1 MAEEQDTFKEIY
13 DNLWGAHEREL
24 IYYKVMEST
33 LKGGAGQQ
41 KRIMEEKDIRIK
53 ELEDTINSLSMTH
66 VNTEEFNSVIKEL
79 EAEVRKLLEQIA
91 LDKLNAQDYAR
102 TIVNLEAQL
111 RELQDWDS
119 ADMPN
124 GERIYNTGRGMIQ
137 YPFNPEG
144 EELYCMQCSGD
155 EGYLDECICGVDD
168 TPTPYPYTHPIRDIP
183 NYSKVTI

>member
-1 MAEEQDTFKEIY
+1 MAEEQKGFEDTLKDITT
-13 DNLWGAHEREL
+13 DLQRILTNRAVVLKGAYERDVIL
-24 IYYKVMEST
+24 YKVMQTT
-33 LKGGAGQQ
+33 LEGGAGQQ
-41 KRIMEEKDIRIK
+41 EIRIK
-53 ELEDTINSLSMTH
+53 KLEERLAKAGEVVEDNVQTILRLQH
-66 VNTEEFNSVIKEL
+66 RIKE
-79 EAEVRKLLEQIA
+79 
-91 LDKLNAQDYAR
+91 
-102 TIVNLEAQL
+102 LEAQL

-124 GERIYNTGRGMIQ
+124 GERVYNMGRGMIQ

-183 NYSKVTI
+183 AGGGKVK

>member
-1 MAEEQDTFKEIY
+1 MAEEQKGFEDTLKDITT
-13 DNLWGAHEREL
+13 DIKRILTNRAVVLKGAYERDI
-24 IYYKVMEST
+24 IYYKAMVSSLEV
-33 LKGGAGQQ
+33 GAGQQ
-41 KRIMEEKDIRIK
+41 ERLIKEKDKRIEE
-53 ELEDTINSLSMTH
+53 
-66 VNTEEFNSVIKEL
+66 
-79 EAEVRKLLEQIA
+79 
-91 LDKLNAQDYAR
+91 
-102 TIVNLEAQL
+102 LEAQL

-168 TPTPYPYTHPIRDIP
+168 TPTPYPYTHPIREVP
-183 NYSKVTI
+183 AYGRVK